1 MNLTDEQAR
10 WMDGE
15 AGPSLQWAMA
25 FNHGLGQFFGAER
38 MVPIGS
44 AHFAPDVRAGGERS
58 LQLLRTLAG
67 DGARIVVPGT
77 LDPCMVDFTR
87 EAEWVSEYGVAE
99 ANIAK
104 ERETQIHC
112 LKLGFRPTYTCIN
125 YQSIQPPGF
134 GEHLAW
140 GDTGAAISANAL
152 FGARTNFEGGPSA
165 LASAL
170 TGCTPAYGMHLDA
183 HRRATLVI
191 RLECTPREI
200 ADWGAVA
207 RWAGQ
212 IATGYGTV
220 PAFHGDF
227 DPPDFDM
234 LKQLGVALAS
244 YGGHA
249 MFHVVGSTPEAATL
263 DMAVGGRAGVE
274 EHVMTAADL
283 EAVYTGTALPGDT
296 VDLVVFAAPQLSID
310 EVRGIARRL
319 DGRRVHDGT
328 KLIIGIDP
336 QVRMRADAEGVS
348 KALLAAGAEFSTGT
362 CFYPEA
368 PWLTEGTAWGTMVT
382 NSAKLV
388 NTVASVG
395 ITGALRRLDACIDA
409 AVTGRL
415 AA

>member
-1 MNLTDEQAR
+1 MRLTDTQKR

-15 AGPSLQWAMA
+15 AGPSLQWAMT
-25 FNHGLGQFFGAER
+25 FNHDLGTFFGAEE
-38 MVPIGS
+38 MLAVSS
-44 AHFAPDVRAGGERS
+44 AHFGPDVRAGGAPCLRLLER
-58 LQLLRTLAG
+58 LAK
-67 DGARIVVPGT
+67 DDARIRVPGT

-87 EAEWVSEYGVAE
+87 EAEWISEYGVAE
-99 ANIAK
+99 SHIAQ
-104 ERETQIHC
+104 ERDLQILC

-125 YQSIQPPGF
+125 YQSLAPPDF
-134 GEHLAW
+134 GDHVAW
-140 GDTGAAISANAL
+140 GDTGAAVCANAL

-170 TGCTPAYGMHLDA
+170 TGFTPAYGLHLDA
-183 HRRATLVI
+183 NRRGNLVV
-191 RLECTPREI
+191 RLDCKPAEI
-200 ADWGAVA
+200 ADWGAIA
-207 RWAGQ
+207 RWCGQ
-212 IATGYGTV
+212 LATGYETV
-220 PAFHGDF
+220 PVLHGAF

-249 MFHVVGSTPEAATL
+249 MFHVVGMTPEAATMDQAL
-263 DMAVGGRAGVE
+263 GGHTGIE
-274 EHVMTAADL
+274 EHVMTQADL
-283 EAVYTGTALPGDT
+283 EDVYASTRLPSDH

-310 EVRGIARRL
+310 ELRQIAHLL

-328 KLIIGIDP
+328 RVVIGIDP

-348 KALLAAGAEFSTGT
+348 KTLLAAGAEYSTGT

-368 PWLTEGTAWGTMVT
+368 PWLTENNNWRTLVT

-395 ITGALRRLDACIDA
+395 LDGALCRLDACIDA
-409 AVTGRL
+409 AVSGKL